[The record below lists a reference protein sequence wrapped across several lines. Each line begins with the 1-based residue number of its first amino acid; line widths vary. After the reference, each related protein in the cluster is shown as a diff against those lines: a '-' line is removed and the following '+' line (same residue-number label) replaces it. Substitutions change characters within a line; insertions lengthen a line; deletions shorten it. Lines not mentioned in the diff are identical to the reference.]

1 MTSLLKI
8 EGLEFSWGS
17 NQVLKDI
24 NLDVGGNEFVAIL
37 GVNGVG
43 KSTFLKCI
51 NRILAPAKG
60 TVEISGRNIADMS
73 LMDLSKA
80 TSYVPQSVRTSFS
93 MSVFDV
99 VMLGRRPHIS
109 WRISD
114 DDHERVSETI
124 RFLGLEDFAFRKF
137 DRLSGG
143 ERQRVVI
150 AKAVAQDP
158 MLFLLDEPTS
168 DLDLRNQ
175 VSRMKK
181 IRHIVSDV
189 ESGKSAIVAIHDINM
204 AARFADRVILL
215 DGGSIK
221 ADGTPSEVLTEANI
235 ADVFGVSCDV
245 IPEEYGLSSSLQ
257 VLVKDEIEK

>member
-1 MTSLLKI
+1 
-8 EGLEFSWGS
+8 
-17 NQVLKDI
+17 
-24 NLDVGGNEFVAIL
+24 
-37 GVNGVG
+37 
-43 KSTFLKCI
+43 
-51 NRILAPAKG
+51 
-60 TVEISGRNIADMS
+60 
-73 LMDLSKA
+73 
-80 TSYVPQSVRTSFS
+80 

-175 VSRMKK
+175 VSIMKK